1 MRTRATWVVGLLA
14 VVLAAGVVP
23 APASAHLAGDL
34 EIAKRRVRELE
45 SRIEREEA
53 SVQSLQSQ
61 LRTLS
66 VQMGREQGGLEQVK
80 SDLATTKGRID
91 KTKAELQ
98 MLRDRLRTRAREVY
112 MRGPLDLVGVLLG
125 AEDFG
130 DFMGRIGYASRLA
143 RHDGALVLQ
152 ARAAQVKLRSQLERQ
167 EQLEREQRSKVASI
181 RSRQNRATD
190 LFARQMAVMA
200 ELAQFRAE
208 ALHLVDEIAGRIANG
223 EVDSLRRVAGRGM
236 TVSYG
241 AWAQSFLTALG
252 APASRGN
259 MVAVIAWEAAEGTMA
274 TWNPLATTI
283 SMPGN
288 TVYNSHGVKNYRSK
302 EQGIEATIMTL
313 RRPGHGYDSI
323 VASLRAGA
331 EAMETSRA
339 INRSDWCRGC
349 AGGTY
354 VVGFIPA
361 VERYYD
367 RYQ

>member
-1 MRTRATWVVGLLA
+1 MAALLA
-14 VVLAAGVVP
+14 VAMATGLIPGSTAT
-23 APASAHLAGDL
+23 AHLAGDL
-34 EIAKRRVRELE
+34 ETAKRRVGELE
-45 SRIEREEA
+45 ARINREEA

-61 LRTLS
+61 LKSLS
-66 VQMGREQGGLEQVK
+66 VQMGREQGGLDQVRR
-80 SDLATTKGRID
+80 DLATTNGRITE
-91 KTKAELQ
+91 TKNKLQ
-98 MLRDRLRTRAREVY
+98 MLRDRLRARAREVY
-112 MRGPLDLVGVLLG
+112 MHGPLNLVGVLLG
-125 AEDFG
+125 AENFS

-143 RHDGALVLQ
+143 RHDGALVGE
-152 ARAAQVKLRSQLERQ
+152 ARAAQSQLRTQLARQ
-167 EQLEREQRSKVASI
+167 QQLEREQRSKVAAIS
-181 RSRQNRATD
+181 SRRNRATD

-208 ALHLVDEIAGRIANG
+208 ALHLVDEIAGRIASG
-223 EVDSLRRVAGRGM
+223 EVDNLRRVAGRGM
-236 TVSYG
+236 TISYG

-252 APASRGN
+252 APTSRGN
-259 MVAVIAWEAAEGTMA
+259 LVAVIAWEAAEGTMA

-283 SMPGN
+283 AMPGN

-302 EQGIEATIMTL
+302 EQGIEASIMTL
-313 RRPGHGYDSI
+313 GRPGHGYDAI
-323 VASLRAGA
+323 VASLRSGA
-331 EAMETSRA
+331 EAMETGRA

>member
-1 MRTRATWVVGLLA
+1 MRTRATWVLGVI
-14 VVLAAGVVP
+14 VAAGLIP

-34 EIAKRRVRELE
+34 EAAKRRVGELE
-45 SRIEREEA
+45 SRIAREEA
-53 SVQSLQSQ
+53 SVASLQSQ
-61 LRTLS
+61 LRSLS
-66 VQMGREQGGLEQVK
+66 VQMGREQGGLEQVQR
-80 SDLATTKGRID
+80 DLATTNGRIQE
-91 KTKAELQ
+91 TKNTLQ
-98 MLRDRLRTRAREVY
+98 MLRDRLRARAREVY

-143 RHDGALVLQ
+143 RNDGALVGE
-152 ARAAQVKLRSQLERQ
+152 ARAAQVKLRGQLARQ
-167 EQLEREQRSKVASI
+167 EQLEREQRSKVAGI
-181 RSRQNRATD
+181 RSRRDRATD

-200 ELAQFRAE
+200 ELAEFRAE
-208 ALHLVDEIAGRIANG
+208 ALHLVGEIAGRIASG

-236 TVSYG
+236 TISYG

-252 APASRGN
+252 APTSRGN
-259 MVAVIAWEAAEGTMA
+259 LVAVIAWEAAEGTMA

-283 SMPGN
+283 KMPGN

-302 EQGIEATIMTL
+302 EQGIEASIMTL
-313 RRPGHGYDSI
+313 GRPGHGYDAI
-323 VASLRAGA
+323 VASLRSGA
-331 EAMETSRA
+331 EAMETARA

-367 RYQ
+367 RYS